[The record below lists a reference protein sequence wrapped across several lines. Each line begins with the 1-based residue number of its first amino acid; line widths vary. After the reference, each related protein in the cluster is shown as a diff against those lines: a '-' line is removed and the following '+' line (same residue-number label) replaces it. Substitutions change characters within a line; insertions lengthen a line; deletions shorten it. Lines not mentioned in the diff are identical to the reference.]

1 MHTSL
6 RETGKNSFFPNM
18 QKKYI
23 YICKVWGVEK
33 VTLPTK
39 SEPLI
44 VTEGSLKYGY
54 PVIQGVYVKP
64 SSMNAA

>member
-1 MHTSL
+1 M
-6 RETGKNSFFPNM
+6 
-18 QKKYI
+18 
-23 YICKVWGVEK
+23 
-33 VTLPTK
+33 LPTK

-64 SSMNAA
+64 SSMNTA